1 LTSESAAAVAPLS
14 ITQNTILL
22 AASSNI
28 TSLLGLD
35 ETWTVYL
42 TSAQEGRIQE
52 IDYRGLLDLSE
63 RMLAGLDE
71 LEQSVP
77 RVRDVLGSQPDAVF
91 DIGSHRIVEGLPGYE
106 LFGWLLS
113 LPSGELARLTRSAW
127 RWIDEEVGEERSILE
142 YKRNLLAN
150 GQRCDPDFRL
160 RFKCV
165 LALASA
171 GIAGVA
177 AGAGTVA
184 TLGVGA
190 AIGLGVAAAVIPAC
204 QAIITNACGD
214 GPIQEALA

>member
-1 LTSESAAAVAPLS
+1 MASDSAAAAAPLPVA
-14 ITQNTILL
+14 QNTILL
-22 AASSNI
+22 MASSNV
-28 TSLLGLD
+28 TTLLALD
-35 ETWTVYL
+35 EAWTVYL

-71 LEQSVP
+71 LAQGTP
-77 RVRDVLGSQPDAVF
+77 TVREVLDSLPDFVF
-91 DIGSHRIVEGLPGYE
+91 DVGFRRIAERFHGDE

-127 RWIDEEVGEERSILE
+127 QWIGQEVGQERSVLA
-142 YKRNLLAN
+142 YKQNLLAN

-165 LALASA
+165 LALAGA
-171 GIAGVA
+171 GVAGVA
-177 AGAGTVA
+177 AGAGIVA
-184 TLGVGA
+184 TLGAGA
-190 AIGLGVAAAVIPAC
+190 AIGIGVAAAAIPAC
-204 QAIITNACGD
+204 QAILSNACGD

>member
-35 ETWTVYL
+35 EAWTVYL

-71 LEQSVP
+71 LEQTAQ

-91 DIGSHRIVEGLPGYE
+91 DIGSQRIVEGLPGYE
-106 LFGWLLS
+106 PFGWLIS
-113 LPSGELARLTRSAW
+113 LPSSELARLTRSAW

-142 YKRNLLAN
+142 NKRNLLAN

-204 QAIITNACGD
+204 QAIIANACGD